1 MGFPSSST
9 LNQFYEQF
17 LGKTPGTEYNT
28 FGVIASAAPSAVVG
42 VDAMIKSNQAK
53 KQLKTQQGY
62 VDTLMQSYMSK
73 PIYNPYKNMS
83 VATKAAQMKVE
94 ETDKALANT
103 LDTLRATGTSAGG
116 ATALAQAALQSKL
129 GIAADI
135 ETQEVNNQKLE
146 AKGELMVQQAE
157 FSRMG
162 EQMDYEQS
170 KADQLRTEQFNYGE
184 RAADMAGALG
194 ALGLEASR
202 GLSTKKDKPEGEVG
216 DALTPSAP
224 PQTYLDDEGY
234 LQGPGDEDK
243 LTMDTIPQND
253 DDFRAFLPSDDPNNQ
268 STTAGS
274 PLNDPDL
281 DADVNAL
288 LAPGIETR
296 PTQEDIADLSTGIP
310 QTQVVPDLNYTGSW
324 SDIKEIKKIRDSV
337 AKGSPEYEDAQ
348 KKINQWYY
356 KKDPVKYSYLK
367 NKI

>member
-1 MGFPSSST
+1 MGFPDKSVLT
-9 LNQFYEQF
+9 PFFEQF
-17 LGKTPGTEYNT
+17 LGKAPGTEYNT

-146 AKGELMVQQAE
+146 AKGEFMVQQAE
-157 FSRMG
+157 MSRMG

-170 KADQLRTEQFNYGE
+170 KADQLRVEQFGYGE

-202 GLSTKKDKPEGEVG
+202 GLSTDKEKPEGEVG
-216 DALTPSAP
+216 DALTPP

-243 LTMDTIPQND
+243 LTMDKIDQDPD
-253 DDFRAFLPSDDPNNQ
+253 ASFLFEDPNNS

-274 PLNDPDL
+274 PLSDPDVT
-281 DADVNAL
+281 ADVNAL

-310 QTQVVPDLNYTGSW
+310 YDSSTQAQVVPDLNYTGSW
-324 SDIKEIKKIRDSV
+324 SDIKEIKR
-337 AKGSPEYEDAQ
+337 
-348 KKINQWYY
+348 
-356 KKDPVKYSYLK
+356 
-367 NKI
+367 

>member
-9 LNQFYEQF
+9 LMPFFEQY

-28 FGVIASAAPSAVVG
+28 FGVIAAAAPSAVVG

-170 KADQLRTEQFNYGE
+170 KADQLRTEQFGYGE

-202 GLSTKKDKPEGEVG
+202 GLSTGKDADKTIPPPEVEVG
-216 DALTPSAP
+216 DALTPMSPNDIAT
-224 PQTYLDDEGY
+224 QRARQE
-234 LQGPGDEDK
+234 LQGRDLEAEIASIPDEDEEN
-243 LTMDTIPQND
+243 LVIE
-253 DDFRAFLPSDDPNNQ
+253 
-268 STTAGS
+268 
-274 PLNDPDL
+274 DL
-281 DADVNAL
+281 DFTSPSND
-288 LAPGIETR
+288 
-296 PTQEDIADLSTGIP
+296 QSD
-310 QTQVVPDLNYTGSW
+310 
-324 SDIKEIKKIRDSV
+324 SDIFDKIDGLTTDELDKLLEFKKT
-337 AKGSPEYEDAQ
+337 PEG
-348 KKINQWYY
+348 
-356 KKDPVKYSYLK
+356 KDMTLEELYATL
-367 NKI
+367 NK

>member
-9 LNQFYEQF
+9 LMPFFEQY

-28 FGVIASAAPSAVVG
+28 FGVIAAAAPSAVVG

-135 ETQEVNNQKLE
+135 EKQEVNNQQLE
-146 AKGELMVQQAE
+146 AKGEFMVQQAE
-157 FSRMG
+157 LGRMG

-170 KADQLRTEQFNYGE
+170 KADQLRVEQFGYGE

-202 GLSTKKDKPEGEVG
+202 GLSTGKDTNKKITQTGDFNVPVDGGLPPLINPGDDPFSQIALPDTTAPMSPNDIATQRTRQELQRRDLETEPEKISLDAESEALEDANLVIEDVG
-216 DALTPSAP
+216 SSGVEDLINSPEWTS
-224 PQTYLDDEGY
+224 LDDV
-234 LQGPGDEDK
+234 DK
-243 LTMDTIPQND
+243 VL
-253 DDFRAFLPSDDPNNQ
+253 
-268 STTAGS
+268 
-274 PLNDPDL
+274 
-281 DADVNAL
+281 
-288 LAPGIETR
+288 
-296 PTQEDIADLSTGIP
+296 
-310 QTQVVPDLNYTGSW
+310 
-324 SDIKEIKKIRDSV
+324 KIRN
-337 AKGSPEYEDAQ
+337 SPAGKTLTVDQIY
-348 KKINQWYY
+348 KIAGI
-356 KKDPVKYSYLK
+356 K
-367 NKI
+367 

>member
-1 MGFPSSST
+1 MSAPDPST
-9 LNQFYEQF
+9 LIPLLKQY
-17 LGKTPGTEYNT
+17 LGEMPGSEYNT

-146 AKGELMVQQAE
+146 AKGEFMVQQAE
-157 FSRMG
+157 MSRMG

-170 KADQLRTEQFNYGE
+170 KADQLRVEQFGYGE

-202 GLSTKKDKPEGEVG
+202 GLSTGKDTDKTIPPPEGEVG
-216 DALTPSAP
+216 DALTPMSPNDVAT
-224 PQTYLDDEGY
+224 QRARQE
-234 LQGPGDEDK
+234 LQGRDLEAEIASIPDEDEEN
-243 LTMDTIPQND
+243 LVIEDLDFTSTSND
-253 DDFRAFLPSDDPNNQ
+253 PSD
-268 STTAGS
+268 
-274 PLNDPDL
+274 
-281 DADVNAL
+281 
-288 LAPGIETR
+288 
-296 PTQEDIADLSTGIP
+296 
-310 QTQVVPDLNYTGSW
+310 
-324 SDIKEIKKIRDSV
+324 SDIFDKMDGLTTDELDKLIEFRKT
-337 AKGSPEYEDAQ
+337 PEG
-348 KKINQWYY
+348 
-356 KKDPVKYSYLK
+356 KDMTLEELYATL
-367 NKI
+367 NK

>member
-1 MGFPSSST
+1 MPVPDPST
-9 LNQFYEQF
+9 LMPLLKQY
-17 LGKTPGTEYNT
+17 LGEMPGSEYNT

-135 ETQEVNNQKLE
+135 EKQEVNNQQLE
-146 AKGELMVQQAE
+146 AKGEFMVQQAE
-157 FSRMG
+157 FGRMG

-170 KADQLRTEQFNYGE
+170 KADQLRTEQFGYGE

-194 ALGLEASR
+194 
-202 GLSTKKDKPEGEVG
+202 LS
-216 DALTPSAP
+216 L
-224 PQTYLDDEGY
+224 
-234 LQGPGDEDK
+234 
-243 LTMDTIPQND
+243 IH
-253 DDFRAFLPSDDPNNQ
+253 
-268 STTAGS
+268 
-274 PLNDPDL
+274 
-281 DADVNAL
+281 
-288 LAPGIETR
+288 I
-296 PTQEDIADLSTGIP
+296 
-310 QTQVVPDLNYTGSW
+310 
-324 SDIKEIKKIRDSV
+324 
-337 AKGSPEYEDAQ
+337 
-348 KKINQWYY
+348 
-356 KKDPVKYSYLK
+356 
-367 NKI
+367 

>member
-1 MGFPSSST
+1 MPLPIDST
-9 LNQFYEQF
+9 VLNSFFSQR
-17 LGKTPGTEYNT
+17 LGEMPGTEYNT
-28 FGVIASAAPSAVVG
+28 FGVIAAAAPSAVVG
-42 VDAMIKSNQAK
+42 VDSMIKSNQAK

-135 ETQEVNNQKLE
+135 EKQEVTNQQLE
-146 AKGELMVQQAE
+146 AKGEFMVQQAE

-170 KADQLRTEQFNYGE
+170 KADQLRVEQFGYGE

-202 GLSTKKDKPEGEVG
+202 GLSTSKDTDKKITQTG
-216 DALTPSAP
+216 DFNVPVDGGLPPLINPGDDPFSQIALPNTTASQSPNDIAT
-224 PQTYLDDEGY
+224 QRARQE
-234 LQGPGDEDK
+234 LQGRDLEAEIASIPDEDEEN
-243 LTMDTIPQND
+243 LVIE
-253 DDFRAFLPSDDPNNQ
+253 
-268 STTAGS
+268 
-274 PLNDPDL
+274 DL
-281 DADVNAL
+281 DFS
-288 LAPGIETR
+288 GT
-296 PTQEDIADLSTGIP
+296 PTTQTNTNMAGTKYDILSTNFDPSLIGTGV
-310 QTQVVPDLNYTGSW
+310 QLYTG
-324 SDIKEIKKIRDSV
+324 
-337 AKGSPEYEDAQ
+337 
-348 KKINQWYY
+348 
-356 KKDPVKYSYLK
+356 
-367 NKI
+367 NKPYNR

>member
-1 MGFPSSST
+1 MPVPDPST
-9 LNQFYEQF
+9 LMPLLKQY
-17 LGKTPGTEYNT
+17 LGEMPGSEYNT

-135 ETQEVNNQKLE
+135 EKQEVNNQQLE
-146 AKGELMVQQAE
+146 AKGEFMVQQAE
-157 FSRMG
+157 MSRMG

-170 KADQLRTEQFNYGE
+170 KADQLRVEQFGYGE

-202 GLSTKKDKPEGEVG
+202 GLSTGKEKDETTIPPITQTG
-216 DALTPSAP
+216 DFNVPADGGLPQLTQPGDDPFANIPLPGDDKYSGSEWDNWDANQN
-224 PQTYLDDEGY
+224 PQTP
-234 LQGPGDEDK
+234 PGGEYTSGMFED
-243 LTMDTIPQND
+243 
-253 DDFRAFLPSDDPNNQ
+253 A
-268 STTAGS
+268 
-274 PLNDPDL
+274 
-281 DADVNAL
+281 NAL
-288 LAPGIETR
+288 QSGNVSWGTTGLNAMVKERDRLRKAGLDESGIQAIIDATR
-296 PTQEDIADLSTGIP
+296 
-310 QTQVVPDLNYTGSW
+310 
-324 SDIKEIKKIRDSV
+324 KK
-337 AKGSPEYEDAQ
+337 YNLLTL
-348 KKINQWYY
+348 KKR
-356 KKDPVKYSYLK
+356 KK
-367 NKI
+367 

>member
-1 MGFPSSST
+1 MSVPDPSI
-9 LNQFYEQF
+9 LMPLLKQY
-17 LGKTPGTEYNT
+17 LGEMPGSEYNT
-28 FGVIASAAPSAVVG
+28 FGVIAAAAPSAVVG

-157 FSRMG
+157 MSRMG
-162 EQMDYEQS
+162 ERMDYEQS
-170 KADQLRTEQFNYGE
+170 KADQLRTEQFAYGE

-202 GLSTKKDKPEGEVG
+202 GLSTGKDTNKKNTQTG
-216 DALTPSAP
+216 DFNVPVDGGLPPLINTGDDPFSQIALPDTTAP
-224 PQTYLDDEGY
+224 MSPNDIATQRARQE
-234 LQGPGDEDK
+234 LQGRDLEAEIASIEDLDK
-243 LTMDTIPQND
+243 LNSGEANKALRELQKELGPSYSSNPDYMKRRKDIYDRANWAYDDTI
-253 DDFRAFLPSDDPNNQ
+253 
-268 STTAGS
+268 
-274 PLNDPDL
+274 
-281 DADVNAL
+281 
-288 LAPGIETR
+288 
-296 PTQEDIADLSTGIP
+296 
-310 QTQVVPDLNYTGSW
+310 
-324 SDIKEIKKIRDSV
+324 K
-337 AKGSPEYEDAQ
+337 
-348 KKINQWYY
+348 
-356 KKDPVKYSYLK
+356 
-367 NKI
+367 